1 MVKLMLV
8 GKAHGTVHL
17 VGNLRA
23 FAGGLP
29 SPGLGHGPG
38 RRFPGGTQGLKPRIG
53 GPKGGSHLPREHRQ
67 LLLHRL
73 ELGDFSAELLPL
85 EGVSNA

>member
-1 MVKLMLV
+1 MLIAPAPEAPGAMVKLMLV

-29 SPGLGHGPG
+29 GSGLGHGPG

-53 GPKGGSHLPREHRQ
+53 GPAWNLAISRPNCFRSR
-67 LLLHRL
+67 
-73 ELGDFSAELLPL
+73 A
-85 EGVSNA
+85 